1 MRQSSTLRK
10 MGLIV
15 AVDSKFGIG
24 KNGTIPWTLKKD
36 MSSFVKH
43 TSTTKDPAKVNAVIM
58 GRKCWESIPEKF
70 RPLKNRLNVV
80 ISRTL
85 PSRREENL
93 IVSDDFDGIV
103 KELMCG
109 DLSKKVEKVWNI
121 GGAEIYKL
129 ALDNDLVD
137 QLVITKIQED
147 ARRDSSTQKESSIA
161 ATVAPTVSDPAAIDG
176 RVAVNGIAK
185 EDTQP
190 LVNGCSTHISNIQ
203 NGNLAASSQTESS
216 DIESLSSDSSR
227 RNTMSSS
234 GGDRAAKG
242 ARCRTKEDEQRPVGD
257 TPQSYSITSQ
267 VDYASDEGA
276 VRTPE
281 DTYPCCSS
289 SEAVGGGVSEGYTSV
304 SGAASQTESS
314 SGTGDGLLSV
324 LSGLLQMSSWD
335 RVDTICELVSF
346 LNIYEL
352 RLLGACVEGAARPA
366 SSTPTMRQHE
376 TRSNCPQFIGT
387 MATEMSQVPYA
398 LKVEAAYNVV
408 CLLSSANRQGA
419 HALIR
424 LIDHLM
430 TIRDLELEVLST
442 DEARRE
448 VLINLGKLVSASIH
462 HPAFSV
468 DQRIRMV
475 HARDE
480 IRSKL
485 EQLTTRMNPPVA
497 SSASNDSKSIP
508 ASCRTS
514 PLSGGFAFV
523 RRFHATQPDADD
535 PDNFLVEVSLSLAQV
550 IFRLLLE
557 NLQMIWSD
565 GERTFVGRT
574 RNDINTLHH
583 RLLDMFGEERR
594 ELKQAQ
600 DAETEQPESACSSR
614 TPSPTATD
622 SNATPTPAVGSSA
635 LRILPYFSM
644 DCSPAAVI
652 QYINALSDLPAR
664 MMLSSVI
671 YEQFFASR
679 LSSEEVEV
687 AERPMRVDSPR
698 PQRFR
703 HPASA
708 PATFP
713 VASAALAYSSRG
725 MGIQV
730 SKLHSF

>member
-1 MRQSSTLRK
+1 MPNNRRKKSGGSS
-10 MGLIV
+10 
-15 AVDSKFGIG
+15 
-24 KNGTIPWTLKKD
+24 
-36 MSSFVKH
+36 
-43 TSTTKDPAKVNAVIM
+43 
-58 GRKCWESIPEKF
+58 
-70 RPLKNRLNVV
+70 
-80 ISRTL
+80 
-85 PSRREENL
+85 
-93 IVSDDFDGIV
+93 
-103 KELMCG
+103 
-109 DLSKKVEKVWNI
+109 
-121 GGAEIYKL
+121 
-129 ALDNDLVD
+129 
-137 QLVITKIQED
+137 
-147 ARRDSSTQKESSIA
+147 ARRDSTQKESFIVSNVMATISNPSSA
-161 ATVAPTVSDPAAIDG
+161 ADHVSM
-176 RVAVNGIAK
+176 NGIAK
-185 EDTQP
+185 EDGSP
-190 LVNGCSTHISNIQ
+190 LLNGCSVHSSNIQ
-203 NGNLAASSQTESS
+203 NGNVATSSQTESS
-216 DIESLSSDSSR
+216 DIESLSSESSR

-234 GGDRAAKG
+234 GGDRNVANAHSK
-242 ARCRTKEDEQRPVGD
+242 TKEVELMRD
-257 TPQSYSITSQ
+257 TSQSYSVTSQ
-267 VDYASDEGA
+267 VDYGSDEGA

-289 SEAVGGGVSEGYTSV
+289 SEAVGGGTSEGYTSV

-314 SGTGDGLLSV
+314 SGTGDGLLNV
-324 LSGLLQMSSWD
+324 LSMSSWD

-346 LNIYEL
+346 LNVYEL

-376 TRSNCPQFIGT
+376 TRSNCPQFIST
-387 MATEMSQVPYA
+387 MATEMSQIPYS

-485 EQLTTRMNPPVA
+485 EQLTARMNPPVIH
-497 SSASNDSKSIP
+497 SSASNESKSIP
-508 ASCRTS
+508 ASCRSS
-514 PLSGGFAFV
+514 PLAGGFAFV

-535 PDNFLVEVSLSLAQV
+535 PDNFLVE
-550 IFRLLLE
+550 
-557 NLQMIWSD
+557 MIWSD

-594 ELKQAQ
+594 ELKQSQ
-600 DAETEQPESACSSR
+600 DPETEQPESACSSR

-622 SNATPTPAVGSSA
+622 SNATPTPALGSSA

-644 DCSPAAVI
+644 ECSPTAVI

-679 LSSEEVEV
+679 LNSEEVEV
-687 AERPMRVDSPR
+687 AERPMTTNSPP

-725 MGIQV
+725 VGIQV
-730 SKLHSF
+730 QFPSCSNCAGAHAFVQCPKDTSLQKDGTFRLDFGGGVHDSTCPNCSAVAMAAAAIGPRPTGVEHFPNLPPGLMPPPAMMPLVPGMPMLTRHFSPYVFRQTPPPTSQPHPHL

>member
-1 MRQSSTLRK
+1 MP
-10 MGLIV
+10 
-15 AVDSKFGIG
+15 
-24 KNGTIPWTLKKD
+24 N
-36 MSSFVKH
+36 
-43 TSTTKDPAKVNAVIM
+43 
-58 GRKCWESIPEKF
+58 
-70 RPLKNRLNVV
+70 
-80 ISRTL
+80 
-85 PSRREENL
+85 SRR
-93 IVSDDFDGIV
+93 
-103 KELMCG
+103 
-109 DLSKKVEKVWNI
+109 KKS
-121 GGAEIYKL
+121 GGSS
-129 ALDNDLVD
+129 
-137 QLVITKIQED
+137 
-147 ARRDSSTQKESSIA
+147 ARRDSSTQKESAVA
-161 ATVAPTVSDPAAIDG
+161 ATVAVAPTVSDPPAIDG
-176 RVAVNGIAK
+176 RVAINGIAK

-203 NGNLAASSQTESS
+203 NGNLVCNSWSSLAPSVSAIVSISCGLQAASSQTESS

-234 GGDRAAKG
+234 GGDRTAKG
-242 ARCRTKEDEQRPVGD
+242 ARCKTKEDEQRPVGD

-267 VDYASDEGA
+267 VDYARFAIQMFLYCFGSQLVFSSDEGA

-324 LSGLLQMSSWD
+324 LSMSSWD

-448 VLINLGKLVSASIH
+448 VLINLGKLGGEYTLNILQV
-462 HPAFSV
+462 FS
-468 DQRIRMV
+468 
-475 HARDE
+475 
-480 IRSKL
+480 
-485 EQLTTRMNPPVA
+485 LT
-497 SSASNDSKSIP
+497 
-508 ASCRTS
+508 
-514 PLSGGFAFV
+514 
-523 RRFHATQPDADD
+523 
-535 PDNFLVEVSLSLAQV
+535 
-550 IFRLLLE
+550 
-557 NLQMIWSD
+557 
-565 GERTFVGRT
+565 
-574 RNDINTLHH
+574 
-583 RLLDMFGEERR
+583 
-594 ELKQAQ
+594 
-600 DAETEQPESACSSR
+600 
-614 TPSPTATD
+614 
-622 SNATPTPAVGSSA
+622 GSSA

-687 AERPMRVDSPR
+687 GFSQTITSYWITR
-698 PQRFR
+698 
-703 HPASA
+703 AS
-708 PATFP
+708 FS
-713 VASAALAYSSRG
+713 V
-725 MGIQV
+725 V
-730 SKLHSF
+730 